1 MTKIAWIT
9 DSMAN
14 FSKEEAARLGVDI
27 VPIQLIVD
35 GSGYSEVD
43 LSIEDLHRYMI
54 DQKKEAKTSQPIFG
68 DFIARYERLK
78 EEGYDCA
85 IAVHCSNGLSST
97 VKNSSAAAEAA
108 DFKVYTVDSHAAL
121 EAQQELVRLG
131 LAAEAEGK
139 SAEEIVA
146 LLEAWRDK
154 KNFFMIIGNMETMRR
169 GGRVSSGEMFLA
181 NILNI
186 KPIITLDETGK
197 VIPFKK
203 ARSLKKAYAEM
214 VTELERRH
222 AANGI
227 HNNRVFVQTALAPEM
242 QDNLVALIQEKLP
255 EIEVVKTRFCPS
267 IAVHAGFET
276 VGVLW
281 LNA

>member
-43 LSIEDLHRYMI
+43 LSLEDLHRYMI

-139 SAEEIVA
+139 SVEEIVA

-242 QDNLVALIQEKLP
+242 QDNIVALIQAKLP
-255 EIEVVKTRFCPS
+255 DIEIVKTRFCPS

-276 VGVLW
+276 VGILW
-281 LNA
+281 LDA

>member
-14 FSKEEAARLGVDI
+14 FSQEEAARLGVDI

-35 GSGYSEVD
+35 GNGYSETK
-43 LSIEDLHRYMI
+43 LSLEDLYRYMI
-54 DQKKEAKTSQPIFG
+54 EQKKEAKTSQPIFG

-97 VKNSSAAAEAA
+97 VKNSKAAAEAA
-108 DFKVYTVDSHAAL
+108 DFTVYTIDSHGAL
-121 EAQQELVRLG
+121 EAQQELVRIG
-131 LAAEAEGK
+131 KAAEAEGK
-139 SAEEIVA
+139 SVEEIVA

-186 KPIITLDETGK
+186 KPIITVDETGK

-214 VTELERRH
+214 VGELERRH
-222 AANGI
+222 AENGVKD
-227 HNNRVFVQTALAPEM
+227 NRVFVQTALAPNM
-242 QDNLVALIQEKLP
+242 QDDLVALIESKLP
-255 EIEVVKTRFCPS
+255 GLEVVRTRFCPS

-281 LNA
+281 LDA

>member
-139 SAEEIVA
+139 SVEEIVA

-242 QDNLVALIQEKLP
+242 QDNIVALIQAKLP
-255 EIEVVKTRFCPS
+255 EVEVVKTRFCPS

-276 VGVLW
+276 VGILW
-281 LNA
+281 LDA

>member
-108 DFKVYTVDSHAAL
+108 NFKVYTVDSHAAL

-139 SAEEIVA
+139 SVEEIVA

-214 VTELERRH
+214 VSELERRH

-242 QDNLVALIQEKLP
+242 QDNIVALIQAKLP
-255 EIEVVKTRFCPS
+255 EVEVVKTRFCPS

-276 VGVLW
+276 VGILW
-281 LNA
+281 LDA

>member
-14 FSKEEAARLGVDI
+14 FSKEEAAQLGVEI

-43 LSIEDLHRYMI
+43 LSIEELHRYMI

-68 DFIARYERLK
+68 DFISRYERLK

-108 DFKVYTVDSHAAL
+108 GFKVYTVDSHAAL

-131 LAAEAEGK
+131 LAAEKEGK
-139 SAEEIVA
+139 SVEEIVA

-186 KPIITLDETGK
+186 KPIITLDESGK

-203 ARSLKKAYAEM
+203 VRSIKKAYAEM
-214 VTELERRH
+214 VTELERLH

-227 HNNRVFVQTALAPEM
+227 YNNRVFVQTALAPEM
-242 QDNLVALIQEKLP
+242 QDNLVALIQAKLP
-255 EIEVVKTRFCPS
+255 EVDVVKTRFCPS

-281 LNA
+281 LDA

>member
-14 FSKEEAARLGVDI
+14 FSQEEAASLGVDI

-35 GSGYSEVD
+35 GNGYSETK
-43 LSIEDLHRYMI
+43 LSLEDLHRYMI

-97 VKNSSAAAEAA
+97 VKNSKAAAEAA
-108 DFKVYTVDSHAAL
+108 DFTVYTIDSLAAL
-121 EAQQELVRLG
+121 EAQQEFVRIG
-131 LAAEAEGK
+131 KAAEAEGK
-139 SAEEIVA
+139 SVEEIVA
-146 LLEAWRDK
+146 LIEAWRDK

-186 KPIITLDETGK
+186 KPIITVDETGK

-214 VTELERRH
+214 VGELERRH
-222 AANGI
+222 AENGVKD
-227 HNNRVFVQTALAPEM
+227 NRVFVQTALAQNM
-242 QDNLVALIQEKLP
+242 QDDLVALIESKLP
-255 EIEVVKTRFCPS
+255 GLEVVRTRFCPS

-281 LNA
+281 LDA

>member
-14 FSKEEAARLGVDI
+14 FSKEEAAQLGVEI

-68 DFIARYERLK
+68 DFISRYERLK

-108 DFKVYTVDSHAAL
+108 GFNVYTVDSHAAL

-131 LAAEAEGK
+131 LAAEKEGK
-139 SAEEIVA
+139 SVEEIVS

-186 KPIITLDETGK
+186 KPIITLDDSGK

-203 ARSLKKAYAEM
+203 VRSIKKAFTEM

-242 QDNLVALIQEKLP
+242 QDHFVSLIQAKLP
-255 EIEVVKTRFCPS
+255 EIDVVKTRFCPS

-276 VGVLW
+276 VGILW
-281 LNA
+281 LDA

>member
-14 FSKEEAARLGVDI
+14 FSKEEAARLGIEI
-27 VPIQLIVD
+27 VPIQLIID
-35 GSGYSEVD
+35 GSGYSETE
-43 LSIEDLHRYMI
+43 LSLEELHRHMI

-78 EEGYDCA
+78 EDGYDCA

-97 VKNSSAAAEAA
+97 VKNSQAAAEAA
-108 DFKVYTVDSHAAL
+108 GFQVYTVDSHAAL
-121 EAQQELVRLG
+121 EAQQELVRIG

-139 SAEEIVA
+139 SVDEIVA

-214 VTELERRH
+214 VTELERRN
-222 AANGI
+222 AANGVRDR
-227 HNNRVFVQTALAPEM
+227 RVFVQTALAPDM
-242 QDNLVALIQEKLP
+242 QADLVTLIQTKLP
-255 EIEVVKTRFCPS
+255 DLDIVTTRFCPS

-276 VGVLW
+276 VGILW
-281 LNA
+281 LDA

>member
-14 FSKEEAARLGVDI
+14 FSKEEAAKLGVEI

-43 LSIEDLHRYMI
+43 LSLEDLHRYMI

-78 EEGYDCA
+78 EDGYDCA

-108 DFKVYTVDSHAAL
+108 GFTVYTVDSHAAL
-121 EAQQELVRLG
+121 EAQQELVRIG
-131 LAAEAEGK
+131 RAAQEEGK
-139 SAEEIVA
+139 SPQEIVA

-169 GGRVSSGEMFLA
+169 GGRVSSGELFLA

-186 KPIITLDETGK
+186 KPIITLDEAGK

-222 AANGI
+222 AANGVKD
-227 HNNRVFVQTALAPEM
+227 NRVFVQTALARQM
-242 QDNLVALIQEKLP
+242 QDDLVALIESKLP
-255 EIEVVKTRFCPS
+255 DLEVVKTRFCPS

-281 LNA
+281 LDA

>member
-14 FSKEEAARLGVDI
+14 FSKEEAASLGVEI

-35 GSGYSEVD
+35 GSGYSETD
-43 LSIEDLHRYMI
+43 LSLEDLHRYMI
-54 DQKKEAKTSQPIFG
+54 EQKKEAKTSQPIFG

-78 EEGYDCA
+78 EDGYDCA

-108 DFKVYTVDSHAAL
+108 GFNVYTVDSHAAL

-131 LAAEAEGK
+131 RAAEEEGK
-139 SAEEIVA
+139 SPEEIVA

-169 GGRVSSGEMFLA
+169 GGRVSSGELFLA

-222 AANGI
+222 AANGVKD
-227 HNNRVFVQTALAPEM
+227 NRVFVQTALAPSM
-242 QDNLVALIQEKLP
+242 QDDLVALIESKLP
-255 EIEVVKTRFCPS
+255 TLDVVRTRFCPS

-281 LNA
+281 LDA

>member
-108 DFKVYTVDSHAAL
+108 GFKVYTVDSHAAL

-146 LLEAWRDK
+146 LIEAWRDK

-186 KPIITLDETGK
+186 KPIITVDETGK

-222 AANGI
+222 AAKGI
-227 HNNRVFVQTALAPEM
+227 HNNRVFVQTALAPDM
-242 QDNLVALIQEKLP
+242 QADFVALIQARMPDL
-255 EIEVVKTRFCPS
+255 EIVKTRFCPS

-276 VGVLW
+276 VGILW
-281 LNA
+281 LDA

>member
-43 LSIEDLHRYMI
+43 LSLEDLHRYMI

-108 DFKVYTVDSHAAL
+108 GFKVYTVDSHAAL

-139 SAEEIVA
+139 AAEEIVA

-227 HNNRVFVQTALAPEM
+227 HHNRVFVQTALAPEM
-242 QDNLVALIQEKLP
+242 QDNLVALIQAKLP
-255 EIEVVKTRFCPS
+255 DIEVVKTRFCPS

-281 LNA
+281 LDA

>member
-14 FSKEEAARLGVDI
+14 FSKEEAAQLGVEI

-68 DFIARYERLK
+68 DFISRYERLK

-108 DFKVYTVDSHAAL
+108 GFDVYTVDSHAAL

-131 LAAEAEGK
+131 LAAEKEGK
-139 SAEEIVA
+139 SVEEIVA

-186 KPIITLDETGK
+186 KPIITLDESGK

-203 ARSLKKAYAEM
+203 VRSIKKAYAEM

-227 HNNRVFVQTALAPEM
+227 HHNRVFVQTALAPEM
-242 QDNLVALIQEKLP
+242 QDNLVALIQAKLP

-281 LNA
+281 LDA

>member
-1 MTKIAWIT
+1 
-9 DSMAN
+9 
-14 FSKEEAARLGVDI
+14 
-27 VPIQLIVD
+27 
-35 GSGYSEVD
+35 
-43 LSIEDLHRYMI
+43 MI

-97 VKNSSAAAEAA
+97 AKNSKAAAEAA
-108 DFKVYTVDSHAAL
+108 DFTVYTIDSHAAL
-121 EAQQELVRLG
+121 EAQQELVRIG
-131 LAAEAEGK
+131 KAAEAEGK
-139 SAEEIVA
+139 SVEEIVA
-146 LLEAWRDK
+146 LIEAWRDK

-214 VTELERRH
+214 VGELERRH
-222 AANGI
+222 AENGVKD
-227 HNNRVFVQTALAPEM
+227 NRVFVQTALAPNM
-242 QDNLVALIQEKLP
+242 QDDLVALIESKLP
-255 EIEVVKTRFCPS
+255 GLEVVRTRFCPS

>member
-14 FSKEEAARLGVDI
+14 FSKEEAAKLGVEI

-43 LSIEDLHRYMI
+43 LSLEDLHRYMI

-78 EEGYDCA
+78 EDGYDCA

-108 DFKVYTVDSHAAL
+108 GFTVHTVDSHAAL

-131 LAAEAEGK
+131 LEAEKEGK
-139 SAEEIVA
+139 TPEEIVA

-169 GGRVSSGEMFLA
+169 GGRVSSGELFLA

-203 ARSLKKAYAEM
+203 ARSLKKAYVEM
-214 VTELERRH
+214 VSELERRH
-222 AANGI
+222 AANGVRD
-227 HNNRVFVQTALAPEM
+227 NRVFVQTALAPNM
-242 QDNLVALIQEKLP
+242 QADLVALIESKLP
-255 EIEVVKTRFCPS
+255 DLEVVKTRFCPS

-281 LNA
+281 LDA

>member
-14 FSKEEAARLGVDI
+14 FSKEEAAKLGVEI

-43 LSIEDLHRYMI
+43 LSLEDLHRYMI

-78 EEGYDCA
+78 EDGYDCA

-108 DFKVYTVDSHAAL
+108 GFTVYTVDSHAAL
-121 EAQQELVRLG
+121 EAQQELVRIG
-131 LAAEAEGK
+131 RAAQEEGK
-139 SAEEIVA
+139 SPQEIVA

-169 GGRVSSGEMFLA
+169 GGRVSSGELFLA

-186 KPIITLDETGK
+186 KPIITLDEAGK

-222 AANGI
+222 AANGVKD
-227 HNNRVFVQTALAPEM
+227 NRVFVQTALAPQM
-242 QDNLVALIQEKLP
+242 QDDLVALIESKLP
-255 EIEVVKTRFCPS
+255 DLEVVKTRFCPS

-281 LNA
+281 LDA

>member
-139 SAEEIVA
+139 SVEEIVA

-242 QDNLVALIQEKLP
+242 QDNIVALIQAKLP
-255 EIEVVKTRFCPS
+255 DIEIVKTRFCPS

-276 VGVLW
+276 VGILW

>member
-43 LSIEDLHRYMI
+43 LSLEDLHRYMI

-139 SAEEIVA
+139 SVEEIVA

-242 QDNLVALIQEKLP
+242 QDNLVALIQAKLP
-255 EIEVVKTRFCPS
+255 EIEVIKTRFCPS

-281 LNA
+281 LDA

>member
-43 LSIEDLHRYMI
+43 LSLEDLHRYMI

-121 EAQQELVRLG
+121 EEQQELVRLG

-139 SAEEIVA
+139 SVEEIVA

-242 QDNLVALIQEKLP
+242 QDNIVALIQAKLP
-255 EIEVVKTRFCPS
+255 DIEIVKTRFCPS

-276 VGVLW
+276 VGILW
-281 LNA
+281 LDA

>member
-14 FSKEEAARLGVDI
+14 FSQEEAARLGVDI

-35 GSGYSEVD
+35 GNGYSETK
-43 LSIEDLHRYMI
+43 LSLEDLHRYMI
-54 DQKKEAKTSQPIFG
+54 DQKKQAKTSQPIFG

-97 VKNSSAAAEAA
+97 AKNSKAAAEAA
-108 DFKVYTVDSHAAL
+108 DFTVYTIDSHAAL
-121 EAQQELVRLG
+121 EAQQELVRIG
-131 LAAEAEGK
+131 KAAEAEGK
-139 SAEEIVA
+139 SVEEIVA
-146 LLEAWRDK
+146 LIEAWRDK

-186 KPIITLDETGK
+186 KPIITVDETGK

-214 VTELERRH
+214 VGELERRH
-222 AANGI
+222 AENGVKD
-227 HNNRVFVQTALAPEM
+227 NRVFVQTALAPNM
-242 QDNLVALIQEKLP
+242 QDDLVALIESKLP
-255 EIEVVKTRFCPS
+255 GLEVVRTRFCPS

>member
-14 FSKEEAARLGVDI
+14 FSQEEAARLGVDI

-35 GSGYSEVD
+35 GNGYSETK
-43 LSIEDLHRYMI
+43 LSLEDLYRYMI
-54 DQKKEAKTSQPIFG
+54 EQKKEAKTSQPIFG

-97 VKNSSAAAEAA
+97 VKNSKAAAEAA
-108 DFKVYTVDSHAAL
+108 DFTVYTIDSLAAL
-121 EAQQELVRLG
+121 EAQQEFVRIG
-131 LAAEAEGK
+131 KAAEAEGK
-139 SAEEIVA
+139 SVEEIVA
-146 LLEAWRDK
+146 LIEAWRDK

-186 KPIITLDETGK
+186 KPIITVDETGK

-214 VTELERRH
+214 VGELERRH
-222 AANGI
+222 AENGVKD
-227 HNNRVFVQTALAPEM
+227 NRVFVQTALAQNM
-242 QDNLVALIQEKLP
+242 QDDLVALIESKLP
-255 EIEVVKTRFCPS
+255 GLEVVRTRFCPS

-281 LNA
+281 LDA

>member
-14 FSKEEAARLGVDI
+14 FSQEEAASLGVDI

-35 GSGYSEVD
+35 GNGYSETK
-43 LSIEDLHRYMI
+43 LSLEDLHRYMI
-54 DQKKEAKTSQPIFG
+54 DQKKQAKTSQPIFG

-97 VKNSSAAAEAA
+97 AKNSKAAAEAA
-108 DFKVYTVDSHAAL
+108 DFTVYTIDSHAAL
-121 EAQQELVRLG
+121 EAQQELVRIG
-131 LAAEAEGK
+131 KAAEAEGK
-139 SAEEIVA
+139 SVEEIVA
-146 LLEAWRDK
+146 LIEAWRDK

-186 KPIITLDETGK
+186 KPIITVDETGK

-214 VTELERRH
+214 VGELERRH
-222 AANGI
+222 AENGVKD
-227 HNNRVFVQTALAPEM
+227 NRVFVQTALAPNM
-242 QDNLVALIQEKLP
+242 QDDLVALIESKLP
-255 EIEVVKTRFCPS
+255 GLEVVRTRFCPS

>member
-14 FSKEEAARLGVDI
+14 FSQEEAARLGVDI

-35 GSGYSEVD
+35 GNGYSETK
-43 LSIEDLHRYMI
+43 LSLEDLHRYMI

-97 VKNSSAAAEAA
+97 AKNSKAAAEAA
-108 DFKVYTVDSHAAL
+108 DFTVYTIDSHAAL
-121 EAQQELVRLG
+121 EAQQEFVRIG
-131 LAAEAEGK
+131 KAAEAEGK
-139 SAEEIVA
+139 SVEEIVA
-146 LLEAWRDK
+146 LIEAWRDK

-186 KPIITLDETGK
+186 KPIITVDETGK

-214 VTELERRH
+214 VGELERRH
-222 AANGI
+222 AEKGVKD
-227 HNNRVFVQTALAPEM
+227 NRVFVHTALAPNM
-242 QDNLVALIQEKLP
+242 QDDLVALIESKLP
-255 EIEVVKTRFCPS
+255 GLEVVRTRFCPS

-281 LNA
+281 LDA

>member
-43 LSIEDLHRYMI
+43 LSLEDLHRYMI

-139 SAEEIVA
+139 SVKEIVA

-242 QDNLVALIQEKLP
+242 QDNIVALIQAKLP
-255 EIEVVKTRFCPS
+255 DVEVVKTRFCPS

-276 VGVLW
+276 VGILW
-281 LNA
+281 LDA

>member
-14 FSKEEAARLGVDI
+14 FSQEEAASFGVDI

-35 GSGYSEVD
+35 GNGYSETK
-43 LSIEDLHRYMI
+43 LSLEDLHRYMI

-97 VKNSSAAAEAA
+97 AKNSKAAAEAA
-108 DFKVYTVDSHAAL
+108 DFTVYTIDSHAAL
-121 EAQQELVRLG
+121 EAQQELVRIG
-131 LAAEAEGK
+131 KAAEAEGK
-139 SAEEIVA
+139 SVEEIVA

-214 VTELERRH
+214 VGELERRH
-222 AANGI
+222 AENGVKD
-227 HNNRVFVQTALAPEM
+227 NRVFVQTALAPNM
-242 QDNLVALIQEKLP
+242 QDDLVALIESKLP
-255 EIEVVKTRFCPS
+255 GIEVVRTRFCPS

>member
-14 FSKEEAARLGVDI
+14 FSKEEAAQLGVDI

-35 GSGYSEVD
+35 GSGYSETD
-43 LSIEDLHRYMI
+43 LTLEQLHRFMI

-68 DFIARYERLK
+68 DFIARYEQLK
-78 EEGYDCA
+78 EDGYDCA

-97 VKNSSAAAEAA
+97 AKNSRAAAEAA
-108 DFKVYTVDSHAAL
+108 GFTVHAIDSHAAL
-121 EAQQELVRLG
+121 EAQQELVRIG
-131 LAAEAEGK
+131 IAAEKEGK
-139 SAEEIVA
+139 SVEEIVA
-146 LLEAWRDK
+146 LLTAWRDK

-169 GGRVSSGEMFLA
+169 GGRVSSGELFLA

-203 ARSLKKAYAEM
+203 ARSLKKAYVEM
-214 VTELERRH
+214 VNELERRH
-222 AANGI
+222 AANGVKD
-227 HNNRVFVQTALAPEM
+227 NRVFVQTALAPNM
-242 QDNLVALIQEKLP
+242 QDDLVALIASKVPSL
-255 EIEVVKTRFCPS
+255 EIVRTRFCPS

-281 LNA
+281 LDA

>member
-242 QDNLVALIQEKLP
+242 QDNLVALIQAKLP
-255 EIEVVKTRFCPS
+255 DIEVVKTRFCPS

-281 LNA
+281 LDA